1 MGASLTTTCPSSTWS
16 SSKREMVKS
25 RDSPISKSHEDSD
38 PRELTTSESSLPWT
52 NRTLSPF
59 NANEETR
66 PIREPDTPTPKKP
79 KPSTESSLTN
89 VPRTPRRRR
98 RKDVDHPSQNQRP
111 ASAPTKRQNS
121 ISRVP

>member
-1 MGASLTTTCPSSTWS
+1 MGN
-16 SSKREMVKS
+16 
-25 RDSPISKSHEDSD
+25 
-38 PRELTTSESSLPWT
+38 TTSEEPSKKKAKNLKASLHESNVSSP
-52 NRTLSPF
+52 LSPF

-66 PIREPDTPTPKKP
+66 PTREPDTPTPKKP

-89 VPRTPRRRR
+89 VPRTLRRRR

-121 ISRVP
+121 ISRVPTSPFLVFSVKNCTSS